1 MLRGG
6 RGEVEGKEKGRERCI
21 CTQHDRFNSTNNS
34 NRAAKLLQS
43 NKERTAKFLLYV
55 GMLYFTSVIPILL
68 FVVCCLL
75 FIVCCLFTYISCKQ
89 YFLLN
94 FV

>member
-6 RGEVEGKEKGRERCI
+6 REKGEGRERCI

-43 NKERTAKFLLYV
+43 NKERTAKFFLYV

-75 FIVCCLFTYISCKQ
+75 FVVCCLLFVYIYILQTVFFIKLCIE
-89 YFLLN
+89 
-94 FV
+94 